1 MATVLSANRKRPACN
16 PTRLRQ
22 KGAVLIRLSRP
33 AAILFVAVLLCMS
46 LWCLTAKPPP
56 IRIAKKGGYTDVHLY
71 HDIAA
76 AVAKGEPYHQAAAE
90 MQRAHHYP
98 LKPFVT
104 MRLPTLNWLAV
115 QFGWLGVQKIAFA
128 ALFTAILCWVV
139 AVEDMLHWGERIGI
153 GIALAAGGSSVV
165 QPGILALHE
174 YLSGIFLA
182 LALAGVVGWPQR
194 WWLILL
200 PAAAALFI
208 RELALPFVLLAM
220 TFAIYD
226 KRWREVAGWAGLLW
240 LFVGAMAW
248 HAHAVQL
255 QVRPGD
261 IVSAGWTAAQG
272 FSAFL
277 KAVIFTSVLQGLPLG
292 LALLAAMLPLVGW
305 LALPGRAGL
314 FAILLF
320 AGYAVMIS
328 AFSRPDTFYWGA
340 IVMPAYFIGF
350 PLLPRAFWQLSQ
362 AIRQVPP
369 SAPALAT

>member
-1 MATVLSANRKRPACN
+1 MLN
-16 PTRLRQ
+16 
-22 KGAVLIRLSRP
+22 RLSRP
-33 AAILFVAVLLCMS
+33 VAVLFVALLLVMS
-46 LWCLTAKPPP
+46 LWCVTTKPPP
-56 IRIAKKGGYTDVHLY
+56 IRVAKKGGYTDVHLY

-115 QFGWLGVQKIAFA
+115 EFGWRGVQKIAFA
-128 ALFTAILCWVV
+128 ALFAAILCWVV
-139 AVEDMLHWGERIGI
+139 AVEDTLHWTERIGI
-153 GIALAAGGSSVV
+153 GIALAAGGSSIVD
-165 QPGILALHE
+165 PGILALHE

-182 LALAGVVGWPQR
+182 LALAGVFGWPQR

-200 PAAAALFI
+200 PAAAALAI
-208 RELALPFVLLAM
+208 RELALPFVLLALA
-220 TFAIYD
+220 FAIYD

-240 LFVGAMAW
+240 LFVGAMAL
-248 HAHAVQL
+248 HAHAVEL

-272 FSAFL
+272 YSAFL

-305 LALPGRAGL
+305 MALPGRAGL
-314 FAILLF
+314 FAVLLF

-328 AFSRPDTFYWGA
+328 LFSRADTFYWGA

-369 SAPALAT
+369 GAPAVAA